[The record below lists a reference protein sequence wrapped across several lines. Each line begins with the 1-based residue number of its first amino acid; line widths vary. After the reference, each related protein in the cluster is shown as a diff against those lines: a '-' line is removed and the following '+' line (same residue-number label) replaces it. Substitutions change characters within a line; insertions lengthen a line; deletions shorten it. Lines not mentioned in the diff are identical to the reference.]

1 MTLFVD
7 RPDPESRDESE
18 GERLR
23 LSPLFS
29 ALIIKH

>member
-7 RPDPESRDESE
+7 RPDTGSGDES
-18 GERLR
+18 GGQHLR

-29 ALIIKH
+29 PLIIKH